1 VFDRTGRLWATMH
14 FSGYRDSAEPLA
26 NVGRF
31 ACMRPYEVKGSHVA
45 QARVVVDE
53 RLGAGAFVRLARVAG
68 GDARWESLTIS
79 DWYDVFVL
87 QRVLEV
93 VAAETGSSVQVLATE
108 VGRHNALSDLQ
119 GIYRMFLRIAQ
130 PVRMLY
136 FTPQL
141 WRNYVR
147 FGDASAAQNEL
158 GSFLAIVANVPET
171 LIAWVEGSSL
181 GFIPTG
187 IELAG
192 GTIARA
198 WISEVVPAGAASSVK
213 LSVTYRMG

>member
-1 VFDRTGRLWATMH
+1 MH
-14 FSGYRDSAEPLA
+14 D
-26 NVGRF
+26 
-31 ACMRPYEVKGSHVA
+31 YEVKGSHIV
-45 QARVVVDE
+45 QARLAVDE
-53 RLGAGAFVRLARVAG
+53 KLGPGTFARLARMYG

-87 QRVLEV
+87 HRVLGV
-93 VAAETGSSVQVLATE
+93 VARETASSVKALATE
-108 VGRHNALSDLQ
+108 IGRRNALADLQ

-147 FGDASAAQNEL
+147 FGDASAVQNEL
-158 GSFLAIVANVPET
+158 GTFVAIVENVPEP
-171 LIAWVEGSSL
+171 LIDWVEGSSL

-192 GTIARA
+192 GTILRA
-198 WISEVVPAGAASSVK
+198 YISEVVPAAEVSSVK
-213 LSVTYRMG
+213 MFVSYRMR

>member
-1 VFDRTGRLWATMH
+1 
-14 FSGYRDSAEPLA
+14 
-26 NVGRF
+26 
-31 ACMRPYEVKGSHVA
+31 MRQYEVKGSHVA

-53 RLGAGAFVRLARVAG
+53 KLGAGAFVRLARAAG
-68 GDARWESLTIS
+68 GDARWESLAIS

-87 QRVLEV
+87 QRVLEQ
-93 VAAETGSSVQVLATE
+93 VAAETASSVKVLATE
-108 VGRHNALSDLQ
+108 VGQRNALTDLR

-147 FGDASAAQNEL
+147 FGDASAVQNEP
-158 GSFLAIVANVPET
+158 GAFLAIVLNVPEA
-171 LIAWVEGSSL
+171 LIDWVEGSSL

-187 IELAG
+187 IDLAG
-192 GTIARA
+192 GTIVRSY
-198 WISEVVPAGAASSVK
+198 ISEVVPAGAASSVR

>member
-1 VFDRTGRLWATMH
+1 MH
-14 FSGYRDSAEPLA
+14 D
-26 NVGRF
+26 
-31 ACMRPYEVKGSHVA
+31 YEVKGSHIA
-45 QARVVVDE
+45 QARITVDE
-53 RLGAGAFVRLARVAG
+53 KLGPGTFALLARKFG
-68 GDARWESLTIS
+68 GDARWESPTIS

-87 QRVLEV
+87 HRVLGV
-93 VAAETGSSVQVLATE
+93 VARETASSVKVLATE
-108 VGRHNALSDLQ
+108 VGRRNALADLQ

-147 FGDASAAQNEL
+147 FGVASALQNEL
-158 GSFLAIVANVPET
+158 GTFAAVVQNVPEP
-171 LIAWVEGSSL
+171 LIDWVEGSSL

-192 GTIARA
+192 GTILRA
-198 WISEVVPAGAASSVK
+198 YISEIVPAGEASSVH
-213 LSVTYRMG
+213 LSVSYRMR